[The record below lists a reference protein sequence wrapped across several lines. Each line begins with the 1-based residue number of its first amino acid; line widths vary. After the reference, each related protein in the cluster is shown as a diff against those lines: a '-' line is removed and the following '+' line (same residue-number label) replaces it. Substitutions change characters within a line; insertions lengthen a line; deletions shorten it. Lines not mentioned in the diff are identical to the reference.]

1 MAMNAPLFDIDVPGM
16 QATVNKFQPGQGFV
30 WGRLFPL
37 KYTRKFDI
45 KGIEG
50 DDGIPVAADRVAF
63 NTKAPKKTRRK
74 VGNWSGKLSK
84 YSVSREK
91 DEIEINEYQDAQTL
105 ANAATE
111 SQQEKQELVRIVY
124 DDVTFCRQAMDAKVE
139 IDAIRIAS
147 SGIQSFPA
155 SIEGEMASQDII
167 NFNVPAQNFIGY
179 GVSTKKVKKGGN
191 TTEVKTAEWDDIEKA
206 DGIQD
211 LINAQELIASQG
223 LPKPRYAFMEK
234 AKFQQLCVQQA
245 TIKRLFPK
253 VTDLERITA
262 EEINLSSINAYMNKA
277 EHGFPTIV
285 ILDTYATI
293 EAKDGSKQTI
303 KPWNV
308 NVVTL
313 APTAQLGW
321 TYYKNVPLVQNTEAL
336 QVYGSFYKMT
346 RYSEV
351 NPMLEVTMAEAYVQP
366 ALINRQSLVFLNT
379 QAEAWN
385 DGEAATE

>member
-1 MAMNAPLFDIDVPGM
+1 MNAPLFDIDIPGM
-16 QATVNKFQPGQGFV
+16 QAAVNKFQPGQGFV
-30 WGRLFPL
+30 WSKLFPL

-63 NTKAPKKTRRK
+63 NTKAPKKTRK
-74 VGNWSGKLSK
+74 KIGNWSGKLSK

-91 DEIEINEYQDAQTL
+91 DEIEINDYKDSQTL

-111 SQQEKQELVRIVY
+111 NQQEKQELVRIVY

-139 IDAIRIAS
+139 IDAMRIAS
-147 SGIQSFPA
+147 SGIQSFPEK
-155 SIEGEMASQDII
+155 IEGEMASQDII
-167 NFNVPAQNFIGY
+167 NFNVPAKNFVGY
-179 GVSTKKVKKGGN
+179 GVSTKTVKKNGAS
-191 TTEVKTAEWDDIEKA
+191 TQVKTAAWDDVDAA
-206 DGIQD
+206 DGLGDI
-211 LINAQELIASQG
+211 IAAQAIVKKQG
-223 LPKPRYAFMEK
+223 LPKPRFAFMELE
-234 AKFQQLCVQQA
+234 KFQQLCAQKA
-245 TIKRLFPK
+245 TVRRLFPK

-262 EEINLSSINAYMNKA
+262 EEINLQSINAYMTKA
-277 EHGFPTIV
+277 ENGFPQIV

-293 EAKDGSKQTI
+293 EHKDGEKETI

-313 APTAQLGW
+313 SATAQLGW
-321 TYYKNVPLVQNTEAL
+321 TFYKNVPLVENTEAL

-366 ALINRQSLVFLNT
+366 ALINRQSLVFINT
-379 QAEAWN
+379 MNENWN
-385 DGEAATE
+385 DGEA

>member
-1 MAMNAPLFDIDVPGM
+1 MAMNAPLFDIDIPGM

-30 WGRLFPL
+30 WSRLFPL

-63 NTKAPKKTRRK
+63 NTKAPKKTRKK

-111 SQQEKQELVRIVY
+111 NQQEKQELVRIVY

-139 IDAIRIAS
+139 IDAMRIAS

-167 NFNVPAQNFIGY
+167 NFNVPEKNFVGY
-179 GVSTKKVKKGGN
+179 GVSTKTVKKSGQ
-191 TTEVKTAEWDDIEKA
+191 TTTVKTAEWDDVEKA
-206 DGIQD
+206 DGLGD
-211 LINAQELIASQG
+211 LIAAQTLIKNQG
-223 LPKPRYAFMEK
+223 LPKPRFAFMEL
-234 AKFQQLCVQQA
+234 AKFQQLCAQQA
-245 TIKRLFPK
+245 TVRRLFPK

-262 EEINLSSINAYMNKA
+262 EEINLTSINAYMDKA
-277 EHGFPTIV
+277 ENQFPHIV

-293 EAKDGSKQTI
+293 EHNDGSKDTI
-303 KPWNV
+303 KPWNE

-313 APTAQLGW
+313 SPTIQLGW
-321 TYYKNVPLVQNTEAL
+321 TYYKNVPMVQNTEAL
-336 QVYGSFYKMT
+336 QVYGGFYKVT

-379 QAEAWN
+379 MAETWN
-385 DGEAATE
+385 NGDADE